1 MNAFNITFKD
11 LQVFLRD
18 RSAVVML
25 FLMPFIFIVALAAI
39 GRNVDFSEV
48 ASLTEKLDLVVVNL
62 DPNGIAAQKF
72 IATLKNS
79 EIVKPIFQEQA
90 VTENQLN
97 QSALRYALFIPSNF
111 SADLDASRQ
120 VSLRLAMHPLAEET
134 SLMTVERAVSRA
146 TREYLM
152 VEYLNKGLQ
161 QMGEMQ
167 AADPQAADAFSMQR
181 IQAQVN
187 EQQAQAAQR
196 PLITVIQTTAG
207 QKEATDVT
215 LPGLGEITVLGMA
228 VLFIFLSAQNTAMS
242 IFNEKKLGSF
252 RRLMAAPISK
262 AALLA
267 GKLLPNLIL
276 CLVQLAVILITGTF
290 ILQLLGLKPINLG
303 PDWIGVVVVAVAVAL
318 CSTSLGILIIA
329 IARTEGQ
336 IGGLSSVLVFVAGIL
351 SGSFIPLFL
360 FPEGLVNIVRFLP
373 LYWANQAFYGMAF
386 RGQTLVDLW
395 PNVIALLVFTVVFFG
410 IGLWRFK
417 FD

>member
-39 GRNVDFSEV
+39 GRNVDFSEG